1 MNDKTK
7 DLLKRLRSIPSAK
20 ALAIELEKS
29 IKEYEDSDSR
39 LTIDKEWLK
48 KQIVLHKIH
57 RDVYHAEATYVLDLA
72 CLININDGDVDEFN
86 AHELACERLFNLM
99 KEGK

>member
-7 DLLKRLRSIPSAK
+7 DLLKRLRSISSAK

-29 IKEYEDSDSR
+29 IKEYEDSR
-39 LTIDKEWLK
+39 LIIDKEWLK
-48 KQIVLHKIH
+48 RQIVCHSVVRFNTLNTE
-57 RDVYHAEATYVLDLA
+57 VTYMLNLA
-72 CLININDGDVDEFN
+72 CLIEAEDGYDERVTY
-86 AHELACERLFNLM
+86 EIACKKIFNLM